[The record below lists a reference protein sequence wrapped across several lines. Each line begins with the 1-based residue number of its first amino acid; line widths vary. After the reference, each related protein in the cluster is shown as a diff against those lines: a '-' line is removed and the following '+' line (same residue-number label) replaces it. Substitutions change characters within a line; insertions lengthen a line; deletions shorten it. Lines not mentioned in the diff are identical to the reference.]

1 MELHESGEMYL
12 ETILVLKNR
21 LGLVRSIDIA
31 NEMGFSK
38 PTISVAM
45 KKYREDGLVSMDD
58 QGFINLTEE
67 GRDIAEKI
75 YERHQ
80 VISHVLMALGVS
92 EKHATEDACKME
104 HDISDETFAVLKK
117 EYARLLQKD
126 KNQQDRSG
134 YEVRADF
141 CVPFLL
147 LEAAENYDKIIR

>member
-80 VISHVLMALGVS
+80 VISLVLMALGVS

-117 EYARLLQKD
+117 EYARLLQK
-126 KNQQDRSG
+126 R
-134 YEVRADF
+134 
-141 CVPFLL
+141 
-147 LEAAENYDKIIR
+147 

>member
-58 QGFINLTEE
+58 QASSI
-67 GRDIAEKI
+67 
-75 YERHQ
+75 
-80 VISHVLMALGVS
+80 
-92 EKHATEDACKME
+92 
-104 HDISDETFAVLKK
+104 
-117 EYARLLQKD
+117 
-126 KNQQDRSG
+126 
-134 YEVRADF
+134 
-141 CVPFLL
+141 
-147 LEAAENYDKIIR
+147 

>member
-67 GRDIAEKI
+67 GRNIAEKI

-80 VISHVLMALGVS
+80 VISYVLMALGVS

-117 EYARLLQKD
+117 EYARLIQK
-126 KNQQDRSG
+126 R
-134 YEVRADF
+134 
-141 CVPFLL
+141 
-147 LEAAENYDKIIR
+147 

>member
-58 QGFINLTEE
+58 
-67 GRDIAEKI
+67 
-75 YERHQ
+75 
-80 VISHVLMALGVS
+80 
-92 EKHATEDACKME
+92 
-104 HDISDETFAVLKK
+104 
-117 EYARLLQKD
+117 
-126 KNQQDRSG
+126 
-134 YEVRADF
+134 RASS
-141 CVPFLL
+141 
-147 LEAAENYDKIIR
+147 I

>member
-1 MELHESGEMYL
+1 MMELHESGEMYL

-45 KKYREDGLVSMDD
+45 KKFRQDGLVEMDES
-58 QGFINLTEE
+58 GFINLTEE
-67 GRDIAEKI
+67 GRDIAERI

-80 VISHVLMALGVS
+80 VISHILMALGVS
-92 EKHATEDACKME
+92 EKNAVADACKIE

-117 EYARLLQKD
+117 EYVRLINK
-126 KNQQDRSG
+126 R
-134 YEVRADF
+134 
-141 CVPFLL
+141 
-147 LEAAENYDKIIR
+147 

>member
-58 QGFINLTEE
+58 QGLSLIH
-67 GRDIAEKI
+67 I
-75 YERHQ
+75 
-80 VISHVLMALGVS
+80 
-92 EKHATEDACKME
+92 
-104 HDISDETFAVLKK
+104 
-117 EYARLLQKD
+117 
-126 KNQQDRSG
+126 
-134 YEVRADF
+134 
-141 CVPFLL
+141 
-147 LEAAENYDKIIR
+147 

>member
-80 VISHVLMALGVS
+80 VISNVLMALGVS

-117 EYARLLQKD
+117 EYARLLRK
-126 KNQQDRSG
+126 R
-134 YEVRADF
+134 
-141 CVPFLL
+141 
-147 LEAAENYDKIIR
+147 